1 MKKVVTVAL
10 ESSGRMWLDAILAQ
24 HPEIELVAKDSV
36 PTGWYDM
43 RKYPDI
49 PRGADVLIVAVRDV
63 HCQRASVRT
72 RNYNDQQGDKFSP
85 AENESWI
92 KNLIEEYGDRVV
104 FFDYEA
110 ALIYRQLY
118 LSYFFRLM
126 GVSDFSPTV
135 EYVDGN
141 EKYYANKG

>member
-10 ESSGRMWLDAILAQ
+10 ESSGRMWLDAILRQ
-24 HPEIELVAKDSV
+24 HPDIELIKADSV
-36 PTGWYDM
+36 PTGWYNL
-43 RKYPDI
+43 RQYPDI
-49 PRGADVLIVAVRDV
+49 PRDAEVLIVAVRDRT
-63 HCQRASVRT
+63 CQRASVLT
-72 RNYNDQQGDKFSP
+72 RNYNDQQGDKFQP
-85 AENESWI
+85 EANEVWTKS
-92 KNLIEEYGDRVV
+92 LIEEYGDRVV

-118 LSYFFRLM
+118 LSYFFRLI

-141 EKYYANKG
+141 EKYYAHKG